1 VAHNNNNQAVDDLVV
16 RAALFREEA
25 AMLAARAGRARDRVI
40 RSAYNDLAS
49 RWLMFAAQLELDA
62 AEQFTEQGGR
72 AETKDRSELSCGP
85 WPFEHTDP
93 CALKL
98 V

>member
-16 RAALFREEA
+16 RAALLREEA
-25 AMLAARAGRARDRVI
+25 AMLAARAGRARDQVI

-49 RWLMFAAQLELDA
+49 RWLMFAAQMELEA

-72 AETKDRSELSCGP
+72 HETRDRSESCGP